1 LGLKES
7 IAHCRVGNSNKYA
20 NNNDISGKSIDS
32 FVQDLVNEKI
42 RTQQLTDE
50 VERINRE
57 MEVKMVKSA
66 AAGVEHSDE

>member
-1 LGLKES
+1 M
-7 IAHCRVGNSNKYA
+7 
-20 NNNDISGKSIDS
+20 ISVVKALIV

>member
-1 LGLKES
+1 MQTTM
-7 IAHCRVGNSNKYA
+7 
-20 NNNDISGKSIDS
+20 ISVVKALIV